1 MKAVVLLALVACGA
15 AQRPA
20 PRPDPVKVEIERAE
34 DAERA
39 RQHDQAEAH
48 YRAAIAAADKP
59 RAQSWAHRE
68 FAETLA
74 TWGRLDDAIHEL
86 EAAGAATPD
95 DPAIWQDLGI
105 LRHKQADDRGALE
118 ALGRAKQLAPKDARP
133 RIALAALYWSSGDKT
148 QALAE
153 YRALLA
159 LDLPDRVRE
168 KVRWA
173 IGVLEKP

>member
-1 MKAVVLLALVACGA
+1 
-15 AQRPA
+15 
-20 PRPDPVKVEIERAE
+20 VKVEIERAE

-59 RAQSWAHRE
+59 RAKAWAHRE

-74 TWGRLDDAIHEL
+74 TWGRLADAIHEL
-86 EAAGAATPD
+86 EAAGAATPG

-133 RIALAALYWSSGDKT
+133 RIALAALYWSSGDRT

-153 YRALLA
+153 YRALLD

>member
-1 MKAVVLLALVACGA
+1 MKRVVLLALVACGA
-15 AQRPA
+15 PQRPA
-20 PRPDPVKVEIERAE
+20 AKPDPVRLEIERAE
-34 DAERA
+34 DAEKA

-48 YRAAIAAADKP
+48 YRAAVAAAHKP
-59 RAQSWAHRE
+59 KELAWAHRE

-74 TWGRLDDAIHEL
+74 TWGRIDDAIHEL

-95 DPAIWQDLGI
+95 DPGVCQDLGI
-105 LRHKQADDRGALE
+105 LRHKQADDRGAMD

-133 RIALAALYWSSGDKT
+133 RIALAALYWSTGDKT

-153 YRALLA
+153 YRALLD

>member
-1 MKAVVLLALVACGA
+1 MTRWLLVLAACGGAQHA
-15 AQRPA
+15 APA
-20 PRPDPVKVEIERAE
+20 PDPVQQEIERAE

-39 RQHDQAEAH
+39 RQHDQAAVH
-48 YRAAIAAADKP
+48 YRAAIAAAHTPKQQA
-59 RAQSWAHRE
+59 RAHHE

-74 TWGRLDDAIHEL
+74 TWGQLADATREL
-86 EAAGAATPD
+86 AAAAAATPED
-95 DPAIWQDLGI
+95 AAVWQDLGI
-105 LRHKQADDRGALE
+105 LRHKQADEPGAAL
-118 ALGRAKQLAPKDARP
+118 ALGRAKQLAPRDARP
-133 RIALAALYWSSGDKT
+133 RIALAALYWSTGDKP

-153 YRALLA
+153 YKQLLD